1 MKKLLLIIYLF
12 LSVTIF
18 AAYND
23 SIKDITKVEDNGINL
38 YLFYGEGCP
47 HCKDEMAFL
56 KRIKDKYKFN
66 IHKYEVFNNKDN
78 LKLYKEVKS
87 KFKDTHMGV
96 PYTVIGDKTF
106 SGYSSVISEEIED
119 LLLEYNGGDKKG
131 FEKKLPFLGKVD
143 IRRVSLPLISVI
155 LGFID
160 GFNPCAMW
168 VLILLISILIHFDKK
183 KDMYIVGFTFI
194 ITSSLVYLLSML
206 GISFIINIAEIK
218 IIRTLIGLA
227 SLGIGIYSLYDLR
240 KTKEVTC
247 KMIDPKKKKS
257 VMARIN
263 DIKAAPNLI
272 IMIISS
278 IILAI
283 SVNLVE
289 LACSL
294 GFPAIFMEILNLNKV
309 HGISKALYL
318 FIYILFYM
326 IDDIIVML
334 LSLKAL
340 ETKVISTKYEKTVK
354 VIAALIML
362 VMGLLLIFKPG
373 IIMFNL

>member
-12 LSVTIF
+12 FSVTIF

-23 SIKDITKVEDNGINL
+23 SIKDITKVKGDGINV

-56 KRIKDKYKFN
+56 NRIKDKYKFN
-66 IHKYEVFNNKDN
+66 IHKYEVFNNKEN

-87 KFKDTHMGV
+87 RFNDKHMGV
-96 PYTVIGDKTF
+96 PYTIIGDKTF

-119 LLLEYNGGDKKG
+119 LLLEYEGVNKKD
-131 FEKKLPFLGKVD
+131 FEKKIPLLGKID

-218 IIRTLIGLA
+218 VIRTLIGLA
-227 SLGIGIYSLYDLR
+227 SLGIGLYSLYDLM
-240 KTKEVTC
+240 KSKEVTC

-257 VMARIN
+257 VMNRIN
-263 DIKAAPNLI
+263 DIKRAPNLI

-278 IILAI
+278 IVLAI

-294 GFPAIFMEILNLNKV
+294 GFPAIFMEILSLNQV
-309 HGISKALYL
+309 RGTSKALYL

-354 VIAALIML
+354 IIAALIML
-362 VMGLLLIFKPG
+362 IMGLLLIFKPG

>member
-23 SIKDITKVEDNGINL
+23 SIKDITKVDDKGINV

-56 KRIKDKYKFN
+56 NRIKDKYKFN
-66 IHKYEVFNNKDN
+66 IHKYEVFNNKEN
-78 LKLYKEVKS
+78 LALYKEVKS
-87 KFKDTHMGV
+87 NFNDKHMGV
-96 PYTVIGDKTF
+96 PYTIIGDKTF

-119 LLLEYNGGDKKG
+119 LLLEYEGVNKKD
-131 FEKKLPFLGKVD
+131 FEKKIPLLGKID

-206 GISFIINIAEIK
+206 GISFIISIAEIK
-218 IIRTLIGLA
+218 VIRMLIGLA
-227 SLGIGIYSLYDLR
+227 SLGIGLYSLYDLM
-240 KTKEVTC
+240 KSKEVTC

-263 DIKAAPNLI
+263 EIKAAPSLI

-278 IILAI
+278 VVLAI

>member
-1 MKKLLLIIYLF
+1 M
-12 LSVTIF
+12 SVTIF

-23 SIKDITKVEDNGINL
+23 SIKDITKVTDEGINL
-38 YLFYGEGCP
+38 YLFYGDGCP

-66 IHKYEVFNNKDN
+66 ILKYEVFNNKEN
-78 LKLYKEVKS
+78 LVLYKEVKS
-87 KFKDTHMGV
+87 RFKDIHMGV
-96 PYTVIGDKTF
+96 PYTIIGDKTF

-119 LLLEYNGGDKKG
+119 ALLEYDGGDKKD
-131 FEKKLPFLGKVD
+131 FEKKIPLIGKVD

-168 VLILLISILIHFDKK
+168 VLILLISILFHFDKK

-206 GISFIINIAEIK
+206 GISFIISIAEIK
-218 IIRTLIGLA
+218 VIRILIGLA
-227 SLGIGIYSLYDLR
+227 SLGIGLYSLYDLM
-240 KTKEVTC
+240 KSKEVTC

-263 DIKAAPNLI
+263 DIKMAPSLI

-278 IILAI
+278 VVLAI

-309 HGISKALYL
+309 KGLSKALYL